1 MFKKIIQKFIA
12 KLYHYI
18 LAIDRRMYGCYI
30 ADKQVFNDTR
40 GGVNLRGKIHLYSK
54 KISVGEGVSFG
65 QMYISQEKILQLG
78 IMYRLDMVQ

>member
-30 ADKQVFNDTR
+30 ADKQVFNCTR
-40 GGVNLRGKIHLYSK
+40 G
-54 KISVGEGVSFG
+54 
-65 QMYISQEKILQLG
+65 
-78 IMYRLDMVQ
+78 